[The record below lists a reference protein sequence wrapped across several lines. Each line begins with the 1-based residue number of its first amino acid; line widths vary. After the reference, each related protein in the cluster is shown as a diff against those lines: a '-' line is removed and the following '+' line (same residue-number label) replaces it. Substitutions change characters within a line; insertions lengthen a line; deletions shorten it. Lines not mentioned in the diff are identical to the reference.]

1 MASQFNNLEKAMKLG
16 TNSDCFFA
24 AWRKPCPVKA
34 DLPPRKQRNRASE
47 PPKGFFRQGLRF
59 CIELKARKTAG
70 THAGVRKQKNTE
82 PLLLGKLESGHRF
95 HKIKKRNAS
104 FPHCTKH
111 RDMAAT
117 QKL

>member
-34 DLPPRKQRNRASE
+34 DLPPRKQCDRASE

-59 CIELKARKTAG
+59 CIELKARETAG
-70 THAGVRKQKNTE
+70 THAGVRKQKKYRI
-82 PLLLGKLESGHRF
+82 LSAGKAG
-95 HKIKKRNAS
+95 IGA
-104 FPHCTKH
+104 PIP
-111 RDMAAT
+111 
-117 QKL
+117 